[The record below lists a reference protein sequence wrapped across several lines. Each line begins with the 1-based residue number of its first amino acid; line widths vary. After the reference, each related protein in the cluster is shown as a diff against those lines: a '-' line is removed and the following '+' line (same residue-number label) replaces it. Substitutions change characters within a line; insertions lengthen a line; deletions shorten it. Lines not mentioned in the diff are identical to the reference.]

1 MGKAELLILT
11 QPRDQSKQHFHVSVP
26 VQDYFLC
33 TEAFFFLSKI
43 FIVREYGIPILCKYT
58 NKASCSHLGL
68 LWSVIPVLQLDV

>member
-33 TEAFFFLSKI
+33 TEAFFFFSKI
-43 FIVREYGIPILCKYT
+43 FIGSLVEDGQEVVVK
-58 NKASCSHLGL
+58 
-68 LWSVIPVLQLDV
+68 D